1 MFSVLDSPK
10 ERLEKYLS
18 DRLRDYPSVNF
29 VLMFQEGCVTFRL
42 SDAKTMSITHWSR
55 LFKEK
60 NIGKDADSLFA
71 IDEEI
76 ERLLEELSEEQEL
89 TIQ

>member
-29 VLMFQEGCVTFRL
+29 VLMFQGGCVTFRL
-42 SDAKTMSITHWSR
+42 SDARTKRITHWSR

-60 NIGKDADSLFA
+60 NIGQDADILFA
-71 IDEEI
+71 IDEEM
-76 ERLLEELSEEQEL
+76 ERLLQELSETHEVM
-89 TIQ
+89 IQ